1 MNKQQEKVW
10 IVTGASGGLGLAI
23 VKTLLAHDIRVAA
36 FSRNAQAVE
45 QAVGHGETGRFM
57 ALSVKLHEESSV
69 AAAAERVL
77 QKFGTVD
84 VVVNNAG
91 RGQRGAVEEVTDA
104 EVRSAFDDNF
114 FSQLNM
120 MRCFLPVMRKQKWG
134 YFINLGSVGSF
145 KSKACSGIYCATKY
159 AVNALTQAINLE
171 CAAYHI
177 HSTCVKPFDLRTNY
191 LAPTHIQQRAN
202 RKECYDSIHRLNQLD
217 DDETHGAQPGDPI
230 KVAELF
236 IKLAEEPEPPCSLFL
251 DYPVEEVVRHILEER
266 REELDRWEHLSQAAD
281 GCAVSL

>member
-1 MNKQQEKVW
+1 MKKQQEKVW

-23 VKTLLAHDIRVAA
+23 VEALLAHGIRVAA

-45 QAVGHGETGRFM
+45 KAVGHGETDRFI
-57 ALSVKLHEESSV
+57 ALSVKLHEEAGV
-69 AAAAERVL
+69 AAAKAKVL
-77 QKFGTVD
+77 EKFGTVD

-104 EVRSAFDDNF
+104 EARAAFDDNF

-120 MRCFLPVMRKQKWG
+120 MRCFLPIMRENGWG

-159 AVNALTQAINLE
+159 AVNALTQALNLE
-171 CAAYHI
+171 CAGI

-202 RKECYDSIHRLNQLD
+202 RKECYDAIHHLNQVD
-217 DDETHGAQPGDPI
+217 DEETHGAQPGDPR

-236 IKLAEEPEPPCSLFL
+236 IRLAEEPEPPCSLFL

-266 REELDRWEHLSQAAD
+266 REELGRWEHLTQAAD
-281 GCAVSL
+281 V

>member
-1 MNKQQEKVW
+1 MNNQQEKVW
-10 IVTGASGGLGLAI
+10 IVTGASGGLGLAM
-23 VKTLLAHDIRVAA
+23 VEALLSRRIRVAA

-45 QAVGHGETGRFM
+45 QAAGHGETDRFL
-57 ALSVKLHEESSV
+57 ALSVKLHEEASV
-69 AAAAERVL
+69 SAAKEAVL
-77 QKFGTVD
+77 KKYGTVD

-91 RGQRGAVEEVTDA
+91 RGQRGAIEEVTDA
-104 EVRSAFDDNF
+104 EVRAAFDDNF

-120 MRCFLPVMRKQKWG
+120 MRCFLPVMREHGWG

-171 CAAYHI
+171 CAGFGI

-202 RKECYDSIHRLNQLD
+202 RKACYDAIHSLNQAD
-217 DDETHGAQPGDPI
+217 DGETHGAQPGDPR

-251 DYPVEEVVRHILEER
+251 DYPVEPVVRHILEER
-266 REELDRWEHLSQAAD
+266 RDELLQWEHLTD
-281 GCAVSL
+281 I